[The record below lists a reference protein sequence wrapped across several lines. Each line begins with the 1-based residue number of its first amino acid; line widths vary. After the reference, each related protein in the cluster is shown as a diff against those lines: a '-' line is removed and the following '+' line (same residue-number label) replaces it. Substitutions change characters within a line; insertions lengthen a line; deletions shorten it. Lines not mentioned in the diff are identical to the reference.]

1 MSTCLLAVVLS
12 NRLSA
17 LRLTSFSVR
26 ERFVWCDKIRRICL
40 CCVLV
45 YLLRILYISI
55 KMLTYNRYTQIVTAF
70 PGEITSAM
78 KDFLHIVFHS
88 DNILVYQFSCT
99 YGLSEEKWRIL
110 LQKHMQDIFSVMP
123 LSERCYRCFFSGK

>member
-1 MSTCLLAVVLS
+1 MLCTCLFIE
-12 NRLSA
+12 N
-17 LRLTSFSVR
+17 
-26 ERFVWCDKIRRICL
+26 
-40 CCVLV
+40 LV
-45 YLLRILYISI
+45 HFHHNAD
-55 KMLTYNRYTQIVTAF
+55 MYNRYTQIVTAF

-110 LQKHMQDIFSVMP
+110 LQKHMQDIFLLCRFRSDVTDVSSVE
-123 LSERCYRCFFSGK
+123 SNA